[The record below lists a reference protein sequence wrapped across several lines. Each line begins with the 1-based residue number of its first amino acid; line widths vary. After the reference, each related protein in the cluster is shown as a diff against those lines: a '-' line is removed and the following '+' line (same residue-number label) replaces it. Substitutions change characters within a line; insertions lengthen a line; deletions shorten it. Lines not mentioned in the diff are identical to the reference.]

1 MQAQLTKEAKSSE
14 FGMGISVSDAASND
28 LERVRWAQNS
38 DSGAFEMLYRA
49 HIDRVYG
56 LCLRMTGNTAE
67 AEDYEQ
73 DAFIQAW
80 N

>member
-28 LERVRWAQNS
+28 LEWVRWAQNS

-56 LCLRMTGNTAE
+56 LCLRMTAE